1 MSGNRVSLLA
11 LLFAVL
17 GVVASGVA
25 VGQQPWNFGKGNR
38 IVYDLERGVYSV
50 VLNGHQVVNDAYAYC
65 KGDGVFDSRVASSPR
80 KVVKTGNLYS
90 VSTGRLQQL
99 FYVDPS
105 RDYIEMEVRV
115 EGSRCNYMS
124 VMTGGFAG
132 ENMRALKVP
141 YDNDM
146 YVRYDARELGKGRF
160 VSSEVTAVYNDE
172 TREGIVMGSLEHD
185 VWKSGVAVGDTV
197 SLFAGLSDS
206 TITHD
211 RVPHGL
217 VGLVDGYC
225 RSPRMVVGRWADW
238 RNGMEEYARL
248 NMQLGPR
255 VVFGWNKP
263 VPIVWNSWG
272 AIQDKLTLGKVKGVV
287 DFLHDSVG
295 RFRRSDGSL
304 FIDLDAFW
312 DNMTPGGLDG
322 DVSKLQEFVAYCR
335 EKGMHPGVYWTPFSE
350 WGKSER
356 AIAGTSYRYEQVWT
370 RQNGKVVDIDGG
382 RAMDPTHPGV
392 RWMIVHVL
400 SKLKALGFEMIKVDF
415 LGHGAVEA
423 DHFYDPSVTT
433 GMEAFSRGM
442 SLVDSVLDGSM
453 LLYAAISPNVATS
466 RYVHMRRIA
475 CDAFSAIDN
484 SEYTLNSTG
493 YGWWLGRMYNF
504 IDADHVVF
512 NVAPDGMNRARLAAS
527 LVTGT
532 LTTGDDYSTTGK
544 WRGMAE
550 RLLQNEELLGIARK
564 GISFRPVEGN
574 TGDRGVNIFTQVLDG
589 VRYVVIFNYSDKGK
603 EYEVPLSRLGV
614 GNRACTA
621 TELFSQESV
630 DVIGE
635 FKVTVPASDVKLYRL
650 K

>member
-1 MSGNRVSLLA
+1 MSGNRILLLA
-11 LLFAVL
+11 VLLVVS
-17 GVVASGVA
+17 GVVI
-25 VGQQPWNFGKGNR
+25 GQKSWSFGKGNR
-38 IVYDLERGVYSV
+38 IVYDMDRGVYSLF
-50 VLNGHQVVNDAYAYC
+50 LNGRQVVGDAYALC
-65 KGDGVFDSRVASSPR
+65 RGDGVFDSRVASSER
-80 KVVKTGNLYS
+80 KVTKTGNLYT
-90 VSTGRLQQL
+90 VTTGKLKQL
-99 FYVDPS
+99 FYVYPEK
-105 RDYIEMEVRV
+105 DYVELEVRV
-115 EGSRCNYMS
+115 GGTRCNYMS
-124 VMTGGFAG
+124 VMTGAFAG
-132 ENMRALKVP
+132 GGMRALKVP

-146 YVRYDARELGKGRF
+146 YVRYDARELGKGAV
-160 VSSEVTAVYNDE
+160 VSSEVTAIYNDE
-172 TREGIVMGSLEHD
+172 TREGVVMGSLEHD
-185 VWKSGVAVGDTV
+185 VWKSGVVVGDTV

-211 RVPHGL
+211 RVPHGM
-217 VGLVDGYC
+217 VGLTDGYC
-225 RSPRMVVGRWADW
+225 LSPRMVVGRWADW

-248 NMQLGPR
+248 NMRMGPR
-255 VVFGWNKP
+255 VVFGWDKP
-263 VPIVWNSWG
+263 VPVVWNSWG
-272 AIQDKLTLGKVKGVV
+272 AIQDKLTLPKVKGVV
-287 DFLHDSVG
+287 DFLHDSCG
-295 RFRRSDGSL
+295 GFRRSDGSL

-322 DVSKLQEFVAYCR
+322 DVSKLREFVVYCR
-335 EKGMHPGVYWTPFSE
+335 EKGMHPGVYWTPFAE

-356 AIAGTSYRYEQVWT
+356 PIAGTNYRYEQAWT

-382 RAMDPTHPGV
+382 RAMDPTHPGT

-400 SKLKALGFEMIKVDF
+400 SRLKALGFEMIKVDF

-433 GMEAFSRGM
+433 GMEAFRRGM

-453 LLYAAISPNVATS
+453 LLYAAISPSLATT

-484 SEYTLNSTG
+484 TEYTLNSTG

-532 LTTGDDYSTTGK
+532 LTTGDDYSIPGK
-544 WRGMAE
+544 WRKMAE
-550 RLLQNEELLGIARK
+550 LLLQNEELLGIARK
-564 GISFRPVEGN
+564 GISWRPVEAN

-589 VRYVVIFNYSDKGK
+589 VTYAAFFNYSDKER
-603 EYEVPLSRLGV
+603 EYSVPLSRLGITR
-614 GNRACTA
+614 GSCSA
-621 TELFSQESV
+621 TELFGLGVLAAVGQLRV
-630 DVIGE
+630 V
-635 FKVTVPASDVKLYRL
+635 VPASDVRLYRL